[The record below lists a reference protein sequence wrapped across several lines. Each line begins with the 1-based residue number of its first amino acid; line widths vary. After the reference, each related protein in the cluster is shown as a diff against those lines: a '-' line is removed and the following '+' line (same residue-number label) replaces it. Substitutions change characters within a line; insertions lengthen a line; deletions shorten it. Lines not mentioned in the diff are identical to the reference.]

1 MSSPATYTP
10 LESLLLFQSLLAQG
24 VDGPAFA
31 RVSEILKNHPL
42 IRAEATYN
50 PARLTADAL
59 QQLFLVLWQEE
70 LKAETERA
78 INNDASLSPN
88 TKKRKL
94 ENPPLPTLS
103 DTYEHINK
111 LPGLVD
117 RLYTRYRAHIVKE
130 LRDEEQRFARV
141 KREVTLLERNE
152 RQRLASLA
160 EQQKAASASPVG
172 QAAKPTGT
180 STQTP
185 VAVAPKRPTSTTPVF
200 PPRPPTANI
209 APANAHASPNLP
221 PHAIRPSHSP
231 QPPLGVSP
239 VLQAPPGAQQPTPQ
253 SLHAPPHV
261 PRPSISP
268 RPEAAGRGKPTA
280 VASPSPYPKPVPTPA
295 GQAQQYPQ
303 QPPRLQPSPSPHPP
317 VQPRPPQKAT
327 PGHPQ
332 HAGQVVPPLQAA
344 PPRPSGAPPLAQPQ
358 ARPTSTTPV
367 HPPTR
372 PLQPQQTQV
381 QVPRPLASASPT
393 PPPAAAGAVPPP
405 KWPSGQLPAT
415 GPQQAAPATPG
426 IVTPKPA
433 VVQAP
438 RPAIPEHMIR
448 HAATPNSARRT
459 SSGPPA
465 APSTPV
471 VQSPSSVT
479 RGFGTKWAPHST
491 PSTPGPLVA
500 EPESPA
506 FEPVSPPARGAVL
519 PPREPM
525 KLTLPADL
533 AGKVNKARASKT
545 AVKSRAVSNMRTRR
559 SMSVASHTDEM
570 SIDHSE
576 QERPIK
582 DEDVTPRPR
591 DETGDTTADESVQDR
606 RQSVRT
612 PSSVSSR
619 VPKRKRQETPPEPPT
634 KQTHVMWTRGF
645 TKVSSSV
652 LDRIS
657 SHRDANMFAKPL
669 GERDAPNYRGVV
681 LQPQDFASI
690 RAAIKNGNK
699 AASTAA
705 GNLPGGDPG
714 SPNVWL
720 PIAEDLVPPKAIINS
735 AQLERELVH
744 MFCNAIMYN
753 PDPNRGPGPHF
764 LRRSQDEGEE
774 IVGYQLDEN
783 GVVRNTR
790 SMFLEVEKLLGE
802 LRSAEKGRG
811 SAVPPPSATR
821 PGSSVAATPAGD
833 DTADDEDELAGDTD
847 PPSTSGTIKR
857 RRLGV
862 RG

>member
-42 IRAEATYN
+42 IRAEASYN
-50 PARLTADAL
+50 PARLSADAL

-70 LKAETERA
+70 LKVETERA

-94 ENPPLPTLS
+94 ESPPLPTLS
-103 DTYEHINK
+103 DTFEHINK

-117 RLYTRYRAHIVKE
+117 RLYTRYRAQIIKD

-160 EQQKAASASPVG
+160 EQQKAASASPTIP
-172 QAAKPTGT
+172 QTAKPAG
-180 STQTP
+180 STPSQTP
-185 VAVAPKRPTSTTPVF
+185 IAAAPKRPTSTTPVF
-200 PPRPPTANI
+200 PPKPPTANI
-209 APANAHASPNLP
+209 APANAQAAPNLP

-231 QPPLGVSP
+231 QPPPGASP
-239 VLQAPPGAQQPTPQ
+239 VLQAPPGAQQPQ
-253 SLHAPPHV
+253 SLQAPPHV

-268 RPEAAGRGKPTA
+268 RPEAAGRGQPGT
-280 VASPSPYPKPVPTPA
+280 VASPSPYPKPVQTPA

-303 QPPRLQPSPSPHPP
+303 QPPRLQPSPSPHP
-317 VQPRPPQKAT
+317 VQPRPPQTAT
-327 PGHPQ
+327 PGRPQ
-332 HAGQVVPPLQAA
+332 HVGQVVPPLQAA
-344 PPRPSGAPPLAQPQ
+344 PPRPTGAPPLTQPQ
-358 ARPTSTTPV
+358 RPTSTTPV

-372 PLQPQQTQV
+372 PLQPHTQV

-393 PPPAAAGAVPPP
+393 PPPATAATVPPP
-405 KWPSGQLPAT
+405 KWPAGQPQPA
-415 GPQQAAPATPG
+415 GPTQPTQNTPG
-426 IVTPKPA
+426 A
-433 VVQAP
+433 VVPKAAVTQAP

-448 HAATPNSARRT
+448 HAATPNSARRV
-459 SSGPPA
+459 SSGPPV
-465 APSTPV
+465 APTTPV

-491 PSTPGPLVA
+491 PSTPGPLVI

-506 FEPVSPPARGAVL
+506 YEPVSPPARGAII

-533 AGKVNKARASKT
+533 AGKVNKARAGRHAKP
-545 AVKSRAVSNMRTRR
+545 RAVSSVRTRR

-576 QERPIK
+576 QDRPIK
-582 DEDVTPRPR
+582 DEDATPRPR
-591 DETGDTTADESVQDR
+591 DETGDTTADESVQER

-699 AASTAA
+699 AASSAA
-705 GNLPGGDPG
+705 QNLPGGDP
-714 SPNVWL
+714 STPHVWL
-720 PIAEDLVPPKAIINS
+720 PVADDLVPPKAIINS

-753 PDPNRGPGPHF
+753 ADPNRGPGPHF
-764 LRRSQDEGEE
+764 LRRSQDENEE

-783 GVVRNTR
+783 GIVRNTR

-811 SAVPPPSATR
+811 ITAPPPNSTR

-847 PPSTSGTIKR
+847 APSTSGTIKR